1 MSPWKGAVLAMLFSL
16 AGRPA
21 LASNGAAGT
30 SADTAHLVGVTTAP
44 AVDVRQL
51 TERVVRLE
59 EKVDQLGVAAPPPA
73 PTAEELKR
81 TTQEEERQAEFQR
94 QVWTMP

>member
-1 MSPWKGAVLAMLFSL
+1 MLFSL

-30 SADTAHLVGVTTAP
+30 SADTANLAGVTTAP
-44 AVDVRQL
+44 DQGAVDVRQL
-51 TERVVRLE
+51 TERVVGLE
-59 EKVDQLGVAAPPPA
+59 EKVDQLGVAASPLA